1 MSTILLA
8 GQVILGLAFVY
19 AAIGKML
26 TSEDFSDAIRISGLR
41 ASLIGPVGIVI
52 VCAETAVTIGSW
64 QGDRRILQVA
74 SAAAALMLIAFT
86 FWMIWMLRRGLSIRC
101 GCFGSTTSRIGLM
114 SVIRNLAL
122 LCVAILTI
130 SLSLE
135 YRSVLPPING
145 QMLYVIVGAALIIAL
160 GRAFWFGKSALLLT
174 LDDVLEATRT

>member
-1 MSTILLA
+1 
-8 GQVILGLAFVY
+8 
-19 AAIGKML
+19 
-26 TSEDFSDAIRISGLR
+26 
-41 ASLIGPVGIVI
+41 
-52 VCAETAVTIGSW
+52 
-64 QGDRRILQVA
+64 
-74 SAAAALMLIAFT
+74 
-86 FWMIWMLRRGLSIRC
+86 MIWMLRRGLSIRC